1 MGKDFYKI
9 LGIGRTANDD
19 EIKKA
24 YRKLALK
31 YHPDKNKAAGA
42 EERFKEVAEAYEVL
56 SDKSKREIYDQYGEE
71 GLQPGAGGMP
81 GGAPGGFGGM
91 DHDGGQFTYHSN
103 VDPRA
108 TFAQFFGNSNP
119 FGMFFGGSG
128 GPGAAMFGMDDDMDV
143 FSQVQGQ
150 RMGGGGGGN
159 APGLGAFR
167 SQSFNVHQSPRKERP
182 QDPPVEHDL
191 YVSLEDINN
200 GCTKKMKISRTVI
213 QANGLPSKE
222 EKVLS
227 VTVKPGWK
235 TGTKI
240 TFSNE
245 GDRLPGKI
253 PADVVFTI
261 RDKPHATFKREGS
274 DIRYTA
280 QISLKDSLC
289 GTHLRVPTLS
299 GAMVA
304 LETVGE
310 VIKPNTVK
318 RISGRGLPYP
328 KEPSRRGDLLI
339 AFDIKFPDLVDEATK
354 VALSRLL
361 N

>member
-1 MGKDFYKI
+1 
-9 LGIGRTANDD
+9 
-19 EIKKA
+19 
-24 YRKLALK
+24 
-31 YHPDKNKAAGA
+31 
-42 EERFKEVAEAYEVL
+42 
-56 SDKSKREIYDQYGEE
+56 
-71 GLQPGAGGMP
+71 MP
-81 GGAPGGFGGM
+81 GGPGGFTGM
-91 DHDGGQFTYHSN
+91 DHDGAQFTYHSN

-119 FGMFFGGSG
+119 FGMFFGGTG
-128 GPGAAMFGMDDDMDV
+128 GAGGGMFGMDDDMDV

-150 RMGGGGGGN
+150 RMGGGGG
-159 APGLGAFR
+159 PGAGAFR
-167 SQSFNVHQSPRKERP
+167 SQSFNVHQSPRKERQ

-191 YVSLEDINN
+191 YVSLEDIDK
-200 GCTKKMKISRTVI
+200 GCTKKMKISRTVM

-240 TFSNE
+240 TFSAE

-253 PADVVFTI
+253 PADVIFTI

-280 QISLKDSLC
+280 QISLKDALC
-289 GTHLRVPTLS
+289 GAQLRVPTLS
-299 GAMVA
+299 GATVPVD
-304 LETVGE
+304 TVGE
-310 VIKPNTVK
+310 VVKPSTIK

-339 AFDIKFPDLVDEATK
+339 GFDIKFPDLVDEATK
-354 VALSRLL
+354 VALTRLL
-361 N
+361 

>member
-9 LGIGRTANDD
+9 LGIAKSANDD

-56 SDKSKREIYDQYGEE
+56 SDKKKREIYDQYGEE

-81 GGAPGGFGGM
+81 PGAGGFGGM
-91 DHDGGQFTYHSN
+91 DHDGAHFTYQSN

-108 TFAQFFGNSNP
+108 TFAQFFGSSNP
-119 FGMFFGGSG
+119 FAMFFEGGRG
-128 GPGAAMFGMDDDMDV
+128 GPGGATMFTMDDDMDV
-143 FSQVQGQ
+143 FSQAQGQ
-150 RMGGGGGGN
+150 RAGGGG
-159 APGLGAFR
+159 PGLGAFR
-167 SQSFNVHQSPRKERP
+167 SQSFNVHQSPRKERQ

-191 YVSLEDINN
+191 YVSLEDIEK
-200 GCTKKMKISRTVI
+200 GCTKKMKISRTVT
-213 QANGLPSKE
+213 QADGMPRKE
-222 EKVLS
+222 EKVLNI
-227 VTVKPGWK
+227 TVKPGWK

-240 TFSNE
+240 TFQNE

-253 PADVVFTI
+253 PADIVFTI
-261 RDKPHATFKREGS
+261 RDKPHSTFKREGS

-280 QISLKDSLC
+280 KISLKDALC
-289 GTHLRVPTLS
+289 GTHLKVPALS
-299 GAMVA
+299 GAAVSVN
-304 LETVGE
+304 TVGE
-310 VIKPNTVK
+310 VIKPATVK

-328 KEPSRRGDLLI
+328 KEPSRRGDLLV
-339 AFDIKFPDLVDEATK
+339 AFDIKFPDLVDESTK
-354 VALSRLL
+354 AALQRLL
-361 N
+361 

>member
-9 LGIGRTANDD
+9 LGIGRTASDD

-42 EERFKEVAEAYEVL
+42 EERFKAVAEAYEVL
-56 SDKSKREIYDQYGEE
+56 SDKAKRELYDQYGEE

-81 GGAPGGFGGM
+81 GGAPGGGFGGM
-91 DHDGGQFTYHSN
+91 DHDGGHFTYQSN

-119 FGMFFGGSG
+119 FGMFFGGG
-128 GPGAAMFGMDDDMDV
+128 GQGANMFSMDDDMDV

-150 RMGGGGGGN
+150 RMGGAG
-159 APGLGAFR
+159 PGLGAFR

-191 YVSLEDINN
+191 YVSLEDINT
-200 GCTKKMKISRTVI
+200 GCTKKMKISRTII
-213 QANGLPSKE
+213 QDNGLPQKE
-222 EKVLS
+222 EKVLN

-240 TFSNE
+240 TFPNE

-253 PADVVFTI
+253 PADIVFTI

-280 QISLKDSLC
+280 PISLKDALC
-289 GTHLRVPTLS
+289 GTHLRVPALS
-299 GAMVA
+299 GVA
-304 LETVGE
+304 VTLDTVGE
-310 VIKPNTVK
+310 VIKPTTVK

-328 KEPSRRGDLLI
+328 KEPSRRGDMLI
-339 AFDIKFPDLVDEATK
+339 AFDIKFPELVDEATK
-354 VALSRLL
+354 VALARLL
-361 N
+361 V